1 MSMDKIS
8 LKTQL
13 EGNQQMKNIDK
24 FGIIKYYYE

>member
-13 EGNQQMKNIDK
+13 EGNWQMKNIDK